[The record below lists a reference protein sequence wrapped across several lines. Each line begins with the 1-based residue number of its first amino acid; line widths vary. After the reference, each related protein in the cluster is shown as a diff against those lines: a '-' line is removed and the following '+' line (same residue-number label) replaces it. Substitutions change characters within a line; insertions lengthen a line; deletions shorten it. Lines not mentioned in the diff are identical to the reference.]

1 MTVNRHIFC
10 RCIISQHVFTSSL
23 LIGVLIG
30 EFSLGEVMSTKEV
43 LVSFFLVP
51 VVDVVK
57 QAFSSLFCAAI
68 ELHLVVFQK
77 LIVLLIRL
85 N

>member
-1 MTVNRHIFC
+1 
-10 RCIISQHVFTSSL
+10 
-23 LIGVLIG
+23 
-30 EFSLGEVMSTKEV
+30 MSIKEV